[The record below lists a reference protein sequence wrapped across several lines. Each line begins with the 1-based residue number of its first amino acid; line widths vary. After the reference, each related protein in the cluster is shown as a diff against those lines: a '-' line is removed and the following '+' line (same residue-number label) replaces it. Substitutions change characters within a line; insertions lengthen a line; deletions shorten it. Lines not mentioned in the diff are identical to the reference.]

1 MNISGLMNNI
11 SLAGYASQTKQ
22 QVTQDSIENNQTAQ
36 VDSFQKKSSGAA
48 DFVAKIKATN
58 EAQGFIATALKGLD
72 AIATSE
78 NPSETAA
85 TYNFNGKNILDAQT
99 FDTTAGIIGIS
110 VYIGDLD
117 SSDPSFKERIEQSKS
132 ELLNIK
138 DSLAKPVSAM
148 KVKQEENLK
157 TQFGNNP
164 FISKINNILDGIE
177 ESANR
182 VGNQIF

>member
-11 SLAGYASQTKQ
+11 SLAGYTPQTKQ
-22 QVTQDSIENNQTAQ
+22 QVSQSSIENNQTTE
-36 VDSFQKKSSGAA
+36 VDNFKKQSNGAA

-72 AIATSE
+72 AIANS
-78 NPSETAA
+78 NDPSETAKQF
-85 TYNFNGKNILDAQT
+85 NFNGKNILDAQT

-117 SSDPSFKERIEQSKS
+117 SSDPSFKERIEKSKS

-138 DSLAKPVSAM
+138 DGLAKPVSAM
-148 KVKQEENLK
+148 KAKQEENLR
-157 TQFGNNP
+157 TGFGNNP
-164 FISKINNILDGIE
+164 FINKINTILDGIE
-177 ESANR
+177 EGANR